1 MREQVRCPICGRRLF
16 DIEGNA
22 TGVIDIKCI
31 QCKQVAQ
38 VRLDKSN
45 YNNLKKLDSCVSS

>member
-1 MREQVRCPICGRRLF
+1 MTEQVRCPICRRRLF
-16 DIEGNA
+16 DIEGDA

-38 VRLDKSN
+38 MRLDKPS